1 MALTKDEFKLKMRK
15 ARNAFIRAKNKED
28 ELYDLIDSEYNYLD
42 LSHIPSNAENADNL
56 YEAISCYLSYGEY
69 NIDSLWEE
77 LQLGLNK
84 SNESEV
90 LNV

>member
-1 MALTKDEFKLKMRK
+1 MALIKDEFKLKMRK
-15 ARNAFIRAKNKED
+15 ARNAFIRAKNEED
-28 ELYDLIDSEYNYLD
+28 ELYDLIDSEYNHLD

-90 LNV
+90 L

>member
-28 ELYDLIDSEYNYLD
+28 ELYDLIDSEYNHLD
-42 LSHIPSNAENADNL
+42 LSHIPSNAENANNL

-84 SNESEV
+84 SNETEV
-90 LNV
+90 SYV